1 MMSTRRDLYL
11 LMLTYS
17 NLKDH
22 LDIDDLV
29 RFLET
34 EQKVH
39 ILSVLISTKLDF
51 GKLLQG
57 FSLTQTETQWAV

>member
-22 LDIDDLV
+22 IDTDDLA

-34 EQKVH
+34 EQKVR
-39 ILSVLISTKLDF
+39 IVSIF
-51 GKLLQG
+51 
-57 FSLTQTETQWAV
+57 